1 MVSLHIRLGTFG
13 TRADMLADLN
23 LSGNKRHAMTWEE
36 EVSAG
41 VIAEVQQKIAAAADR
56 AGTLTVKDE
65 IFTVRGP
72 E

>member
-1 MVSLHIRLGTFG
+1 
-13 TRADMLADLN
+13 MLADLN

>member
-1 MVSLHIRLGTFG
+1 MDYFDRQSRHSHEIS
-13 TRADMLADLN
+13 A
-23 LSGNKRHAMTWEE
+23 GNAMTWEE

-41 VIAEVQQKIAAAADR
+41 VIAEVQQKIAAADR
-56 AGTLTVKDE
+56 ADTLTVKDE